1 MIKLFNENQILNQIK
16 INRSQLEGI
25 FCNRGFKTNS
35 VKFNMMHN
43 FYDIS
48 ATITLDPS
56 FLKLSRNNISS
67 KKSKV
72 KGDRECINSRIDSLV
87 KDRNFQKY
95 RKECH
100 RGHLIA
106 RQLMPYTEYSDFNM
120 SKNNPQN
127 IYPQWVNANLNR
139 AYNSEIW
146 GQAHFEEDVI
156 SWLKKGKDIMYK
168 VEPIFTCNNTD
179 YPIGNIIL
187 AIPCNKIGTG
197 CRMKVEEN
205 NEDTICVFIPNYL
218 DTNIP
223 II

>member
-1 MIKLFNENQILNQIK
+1 MIKIFNENQILNQIK
-16 INRSQLEGI
+16 INRSQLECI
-25 FCNRGFKTNS
+25 LCNRGFQTNN

-48 ATITLDPS
+48 TTIIIDSS
-56 FLKLSRNNISS
+56 FLKLSRNNKAR
-67 KKSKV
+67 KKKKE
-72 KGDRECINSRIDSLV
+72 KGDRECINSRINSLV

-106 RQLMPYTEYSDFNM
+106 RRLMPYTEYSDFNM
-120 SKNNPQN
+120 SKNNPKN

-146 GQAHFEEDVI
+146 GQAHFEEVVI
-156 SWLKKGKDIMYK
+156 SWVEKGKDIMYK
-168 VEPIFTCNNTD
+168 VEPIFTCNNMD
-179 YPIGNIIL
+179 YPVGNIIL
-187 AIPCNKIGTG
+187 AIPSIKNSAG
-197 CRMKVEEN
+197 CRIKVESN
-205 NEDTICVFIPNYL
+205 NKDTICVFIPNYL
-218 DTNIP
+218 DTNMP